1 MKNVEPFW
9 MTLQSFRDDT
19 FIVQIFIIIA
29 YLCILFLITKQEGSR
44 TDVIIKIILSSIFIF
59 NSIVCFLIYFNE
71 LPMAKFFAGP
81 LYLAI
86 GYLFL
91 VDIMAKRI
99 HFTFNISPLR
109 RFLAFTFI
117 ILTFLFPVFG
127 MFSGHGMIALPGVP
141 CPLAIFTLALLSAA
155 IPRVDNIIVFMLLAW
170 VLVNIPK
177 IFGYVG
183 CYEEIILILAGA
195 YVLGLNRIMPEESTG
210 DEHAST

>member
-1 MKNVEPFW
+1 MKNMEPFW

-19 FIVQIFIIIA
+19 FIVQMLIIVA
-29 YLCILFLITKQEGSR
+29 YLGILFLIAKREGAR
-44 TDVIIKIILSSIFIF
+44 TDAIVKVILSSIFIF
-59 NSIVCFLIYFNE
+59 NGIACFLMYFSE

-91 VDIMAKRI
+91 IDIMARRI
-99 HFTFNISPLR
+99 HFTFNVSPLR
-109 RFLAFTFI
+109 RFLAFIFV
-117 ILTFLFPVFG
+117 ILAFLFPVFG
-127 MFSGHGMIALPGVP
+127 MLSGHGI
-141 CPLAIFTLALLSAA
+141 TLALLSAA
-155 IPRVDNIIVFMLLAW
+155 MPRVDNIIVFMLLAW

-177 IFGYVG
+177 IFGHVG

-195 YVLGLNRIMPEESTG
+195 YVLGLNRIMPEKNIG